1 MDIYRCLY
9 GSIMNHFCLPIHA
22 GANNML
28 PDADLIWYLN
38 KWTQWLHSQT
48 FVKTSHR
55 AQKVDLQSKNSSV
68 PLCRSVQSP
77 SETSGCSL
85 AEVQSSC
92 WSSFSAATSFS
103 MSWRSN
109 VAGRLLVEL
118 QGPRLVFEILKNTL
132 QREVIRS
139 RLNTFKL
146 RESLLGGLFHLC
158 LFVLLWDTSGIWKD
172 PPFKPREVESKPS
185 LHMHQVGPS
194 EPQKIHR

>member
-1 MDIYRCLY
+1 MDIYRSLY

-28 PDADLIWYLN
+28 LDADLIWYLN

-118 QGPRLVFEILKNTL
+118 QGPATEITSRVYFIYVFSSSMDIPVYERILH
-132 QREVIRS
+132 
-139 RLNTFKL
+139 LNQGKSSQ
-146 RESLLGGLFHLC
+146 SLPSTCTKSVHQSHKRF
-158 LFVLLWDTSGIWKD
+158 IA
-172 PPFKPREVESKPS
+172 KPS
-185 LHMHQVGPS
+185 SLSIIKEGSQH
-194 EPQKIHR
+194 IHLGSME